1 MNWKTIAKVL
11 TIIAGVGAIL
21 GGAGQL
27 IKAVV
32 PGANDLP
39 LANQA
44 ELARIAAA
52 VVKKKNHGE

>member
-11 TIIAGVGAIL
+11 TIIAGVGAVL

-32 PGANDLP
+32 PEANDLP
-39 LANQA
+39 LANQV
-44 ELARIAAA
+44 EVARIAEG
-52 VVKKKNHGE
+52 VVQKKLGA

>member
-1 MNWKTIAKVL
+1 MDWKTVAKVL
-11 TIIAGVGAIL
+11 TIIAGIGAVL

-32 PGANDLP
+32 PEANDLP

-44 ELARIAAA
+44 EVARIAEG
-52 VVKKKNHGE
+52 VVKKNLGA

>member
-11 TIIAGVGAIL
+11 GIIAGVGAIL

-32 PGANDLP
+32 PEANDLP
-39 LANQA
+39 IANQM
-44 ELARIAAA
+44 EVARIAEG
-52 VVKKKNHGE
+52 VVQKKLGA